1 MLNAGY
7 RSMTKLKTPHRFP
20 GVSLNSNHTH
30 PYCDKIWQ
38 KPQKSNPQTHTSGTI
53 FDRSLGVAGMH
64 LLMEAKEILEQPI
77 TGPSRLAWKFY
88 CLEVG
93 IQIQREG
100 WGKKRPKAKW

>member
-1 MLNAGY
+1 
-7 RSMTKLKTPHRFP
+7 
-20 GVSLNSNHTH
+20 
-30 PYCDKIWQ
+30 
-38 KPQKSNPQTHTSGTI
+38 
-53 FDRSLGVAGMH
+53 MH

-77 TGPSRLAWKFY
+77 AGPSRLAWKFY